1 MNNNPLRQYFR
12 RPAVYIRLPSGGKD
26 YPEGVIEATET
37 GELPVYSM
45 TAIDEITARTPDA
58 LFNGT
63 ALAELVR
70 SCIPNIKDP
79 WQVSSNDMDAIL
91 IAIKSAS
98 TGDTMEIDTT
108 CPKCEE
114 VSTYSVSLMPILST
128 LKPGNY
134 DTPMTTGDLS
144 IKFKPLKY
152 KEMNEA
158 ALAQFELQR
167 VMVSLDNVE
176 SEEDRNRI
184 SKEALEKIT
193 MLTMELLSKTI
204 EYIDTPQM
212 RVDDRSFVLD
222 FLKNCDRNIFIS
234 IRDYNAALKAETEI
248 KPIHIT
254 CDSCGNEYDQDFTL
268 SPVDFFE

>member
-12 RPAVYIRLPSGGKD
+12 RPAVYIKLPSGGKD
-26 YPEGVIEATET
+26 YPPGTIEATET

-58 LFNGT
+58 LFNGS
-63 ALAELVR
+63 ALADLVK

-91 IAIKSAS
+91 IAIKAAS
-98 TGDTMEIDTT
+98 TGDSMEIDTT

-114 VSTYSVSLMPILST
+114 ISTYSVNLMPILAT

-134 DTPMTTGDLS
+134 DEPLVIGDLS
-144 IKFKPLKY
+144 FKFKPLAY
-152 KEMNEA
+152 REMNEA
-158 ALAQFELQR
+158 ALAQFDLQR
-167 VMVSLDNVE
+167 VMASLDNIE
-176 SEEDRNRI
+176 SEDERNRI
-184 SKEALEKIT
+184 SKEALENIT

-204 EYIDTPQM
+204 EYINTPQM
-212 RVDDRSFVLD
+212 QVDEREFILD
-222 FLKNCDRNIFIS
+222 FLKNCDRNIFIAV
-234 IRDYNAALKAETEI
+234 RDHNAKLRAETEI
-248 KPIHIT
+248 KPIHIA
-254 CDSCGNEYDQDFTL
+254 CSSCGNEYDQDFTL